1 MSNNKFDILVCL
13 VNGPSKYEGRVEVK
27 YNGEWGTVCDDGWTL
42 SAAQVVCRELGFG
55 PAVFARIGSY
65 YGQGYGP
72 IWLDDVICVGNESSI
87 KKCQHSGWGVH
98 DCDHSEDAGVKCSP
112 EGILI
117 LQDDNVIIRLNRTIS
132 FTMDSYRGPLLLSMH
147 QAWKDDKNL

>member
-1 MSNNKFDILVCL
+1 MSNNKFDILVRL

-55 PAVFARIGSY
+55 PAVFARIGWY

-87 KKCQHSGWGVH
+87 KKCQNSGWGVH
-98 DCDHSEDAGVKCSP
+98 DCDHSKDAGVK
-112 EGILI
+112 
-117 LQDDNVIIRLNRTIS
+117 
-132 FTMDSYRGPLLLSMH
+132 
-147 QAWKDDKNL
+147 